1 MKRRSPGPWRR
12 CCAALFALLLC
23 LSMFPWALASVDAL
37 PTEEPLRTAAPAG
50 PTATPCVDRACR
62 AWPTMEAPTPEPRF
76 SPRTATIRAVGDL
89 MMHKKQLD
97 IARQPDGT
105 YSFDEQYAFVVGS
118 LSSADYTIGNLE
130 TTVGPVGKEG
140 FSGYPRFNAPEAM
153 LEAVKDSGIDFLT
166 LANNHMLDRYFDGM
180 VQTVSLVEKHGF
192 DFGGANRSQAEMD
205 APNVVEV
212 NGIKLG
218 MLCYAQ
224 HTNGME
230 RHSSVRAKEY
240 GINYLGKA
248 DFAADVKKLRDA
260 GAEVVIAIPH
270 WGAEYERQPGTYA
283 LTMARRMAEA
293 GVDVILGSHPH
304 VVQPVRFLE
313 VKLPS
318 GEAHRTLV
326 AYSLGN
332 FISNMSRPFTDM
344 GIILE
349 FTLVEKGTG
358 GFSIEDVGYVPVYCW
373 RSGKSIQS
381 LPAPKYLDSPPAGM
395 SSTRVSQMRSGC
407 QALQKLIGSGFP
419 QWTE

>member
-1 MKRRSPGPWRR
+1 MKRRSPGLWKR
-12 CCAALFALLLC
+12 CWAALFALLLC
-23 LSMFPWALASVDAL
+23 LSMFPWALAAVDVL
-37 PTEEPLRTAAPAG
+37 PTEEPLRTPAPAATAAPD
-50 PTATPCVDRACR
+50 PDLPSS
-62 AWPTMEAPTPEPRF
+62 AWPAMEAPTPEPAF
-76 SPRTATIRAVGDL
+76 FPRTVTVRAVGDL

-97 IARQPDGT
+97 IARRADGT
-105 YSFDEQYAFVVGS
+105 YSFGEQYALVAES
-118 LSSADYTIGNLE
+118 LKSADYTIGNLE
-130 TTVGPVGKEG
+130 TTVGLVGREG
-140 FSGYPRFNAPEAM
+140 FSGYPRFNAPESL
-153 LEAVKDSGIDFLT
+153 LETIRESGVDFLT

-240 GINYLGKA
+240 GISYLGKA
-248 DFAADVKKLRDA
+248 DFVSDVKKLRAA
-260 GAEVVIAIPH
+260 GAEVVIAMPH

-283 LTMARRMAEA
+283 LNMAKRMAEA

-318 GEAHRTLV
+318 GETHRTLV

-358 GFSIEDVGYVPVYCW
+358 GFSVENVGYVPVYCW
-373 RSGKSIQS
+373 RSGRTLQS
-381 LPAPKYLDSPPAGM
+381 LPAPKCLDAPPAGM
-395 SSTRVSQMRSGC
+395 SSGRVSQMRSGVN
-407 QALQKLIGSGFP
+407 ALSKLIGSGIA
-419 QWTE
+419 QLRE